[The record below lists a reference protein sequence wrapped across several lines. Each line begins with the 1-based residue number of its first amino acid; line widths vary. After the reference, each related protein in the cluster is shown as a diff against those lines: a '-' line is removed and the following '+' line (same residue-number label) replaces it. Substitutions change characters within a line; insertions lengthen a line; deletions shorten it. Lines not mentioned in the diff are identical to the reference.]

1 MLPWNYGIHLNLGT
15 VIFLGAFYTVLVIIA
30 TTLISAVLRSRRAL
44 SGGQTQA
51 VRWDSDFHDLAEEE
65 RLCRHVITGELQS
78 RVCPNGFDCRECEVH
93 AGFIEKKAESE
104 EKEEQPTEE
113 TIFGMKFP
121 ADRLYHRGHTWVH
134 QEPNGM
140 LTVGLDDL
148 GKRLLGEPDSVE
160 LPEKGA
166 KVEVNGTGWRARK
179 GNAEVRVICPVAGT
193 IVETGGPS
201 SEWYL
206 KIRPSSLDLK
216 HLLCACEVRPWL
228 ERDME
233 RLKVSLSIAG
243 APALVSDGVSETD
256 FTAASPKADWDAV
269 YSVMFLNP

>member
-15 VIFLGAFYTVLVIIA
+15 VIFLGAFYTVLVIVI
-30 TTLISAVLRSRRAL
+30 TTVISAVLRSRRAMRD
-44 SGGQTQA
+44 GQTQA
-51 VRWDSDFHDLAEEE
+51 VRWDSDFHDLSDDE
-65 RLCRHVITGELQS
+65 RVCRHVITGDLQS
-78 RVCPNGFDCRECEVH
+78 RVCPNGFDCRECEVR
-93 AGFIEKKAESE
+93 AGFLEKKAEGD
-104 EKEEQPTEE
+104 EEQPPEE
-113 TIFGMKFP
+113 MIFGMRFP
-121 ADRLYHRGHTWVH
+121 TDRLYHRGHTWVH

-148 GKRLLGEPDSVE
+148 GKRLIGQPDSLE

-166 KVEVNGTGWRARK
+166 KVEVNGTAWRARK
-179 GNAEVRVICPVAGT
+179 GNNDVRVICPVEGT
-193 IVETGGPS
+193 IVETGGPD

-206 KIRPSSLDLK
+206 KVRPSSLDLK
-216 HLLCACEVRPWL
+216 HLLYACEIRPWL

-233 RLKVSLSIAG
+233 RLKVTLSLAG
-243 APALVSDGVSETD
+243 APALVSESMPETD

>member
-1 MLPWNYGIHLNLGT
+1 MLPWNYGIHLNIGT

-30 TTLISAVLRSRRAL
+30 TTVISAVLRSRRAL

-51 VRWDSDFHDLAEEE
+51 VRWNSDFHDLSEQE
-65 RLCRHVITGELQS
+65 RVCRHVITGELQS

-93 AGFIEKKAESE
+93 AGFLEKAAEGNGE
-104 EKEEQPTEE
+104 PVAGE
-113 TIFGMKFP
+113 TIFGMSFP

-148 GKRLLGEPDSVE
+148 GKRLLGRPDSLE

-166 KVEVNGTGWRARK
+166 KVEVNGTAWLARK
-179 GNAEVRVICPVAGT
+179 GRTEVRVICPVEGT
-193 IVETGGPS
+193 IVETGGPDD
-201 SEWYL
+201 EWYL
-206 KIRPSSLDLK
+206 KVRPSSLDLK
-216 HLLCACEVRPWL
+216 HLLCGCEVRPWL

-233 RLKVSLSIAG
+233 RLKTSLSLAC
-243 APALVSDGVSETD
+243 APALIQDVVPDTD
-256 FTAASPKADWDAV
+256 LTAANPMADWGAV